1 MNEEEE
7 KKGRKKTIKE
17 NRSNFKIKSIKSKYV
32 LLFLVLHI

>member
-1 MNEEEE
+1 MNEREEE

-17 NRSNFKIKSIKSKYV
+17 NRSIKLLSIKSKYV